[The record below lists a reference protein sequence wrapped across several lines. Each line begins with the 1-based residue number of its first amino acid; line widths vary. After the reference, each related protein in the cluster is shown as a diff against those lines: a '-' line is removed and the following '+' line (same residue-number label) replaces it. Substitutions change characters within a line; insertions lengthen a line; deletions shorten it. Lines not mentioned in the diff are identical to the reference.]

1 MNTEVELDT
10 RIDVEFD
17 DSTVWEAVEDSV
29 HDAVR
34 EGVEERAWD
43 AVRDDVENYVDD
55 AARDAASEIV
65 DNMDWSGVD
74 DHLDSLLE
82 QLRGRSV
89 REESLCGLGTSAR
102 DAILAVITRAAKD
115 GDLGAYLA
123 APVVHTPDEAQAT
136 EALEVQR
143 RLADLERQMRG
154 ILAEIT
160 NLGERA
166 ASLTPNTP
174 SVV

>member
-1 MNTEVELDT
+1 MNTEVEIHT
-10 RIDVEFD
+10 TVAVEFD

-29 HDAVR
+29 NEVAR
-34 EGVEERAWD
+34 ETVDNYAWD
-43 AVRDDVENYVDD
+43 AVSSDVESMIDDMVSNRTDDMSDVD
-55 AARDAASEIV
+55 E
-65 DNMDWSGVD
+65 
-74 DHLDSLLE
+74 HLQSLLD
-82 QLRGRSV
+82 QLRGRSE
-89 REESLCGLGTSAR
+89 REEGLCGLGVSAR

-123 APVVHTPDEAQAT
+123 APVVPHTVDEVQIT

-143 RLADLERQMRG
+143 RLSELERQMRV

-166 ASLTPNTP
+166 ASLTPN

>member
-1 MNTEVELDT
+1 MNTEVEIDT
-10 RIDVEFD
+10 TIDVEFD

-29 HDAVR
+29 NEVAREAVDNY
-34 EGVEERAWD
+34 AWD
-43 AVRDDVENYVDD
+43 AVSSDVESMIDD
-55 AARDAASEIV
+55 MHRHNDRTEGI
-65 DNMDWSGVD
+65 D
-74 DHLDSLLE
+74 DHLDSLLQ
-82 QLRGRSV
+82 QLKGRSE
-89 REESLCGLGTSAR
+89 RGEGLCGLGVSAR

-123 APVVHTPDEAQAT
+123 APVVHTPDEAQAA

-143 RLADLERQMRG
+143 RLADLERQMRV

-166 ASLTPNTP
+166 ASLTPN